1 MKTLVLNPVFCL
13 LLITSFIF
21 VAMPAM
27 AEPVEITISGE
38 YTAEDTNT
46 PETEEQLVIK
56 LEYSV
61 EPDPAPT
68 VDDLTFAIAGG
79 PPTVVPSTP
88 LSEGDDNDPKTY
100 FITWSSDSASGV
112 DIQDGGNANI
122 LFVLRGY
129 EITIVTAFEP
139 FAAAYFITPITA
151 LALPTEITDSKL
163 VLSEG
168 YLPGL
173 GYAIVVADKTAA
185 VPTLPA
191 NSPPYEIIKASWS
204 DVSDVS
210 MPNLWT
216 LFQGGGTLNL
226 RVNEPGT
233 TNRLGS
239 KQADN
244 TYNDDHERNQRQ
256 VVINEVMWA
265 EDESFV
271 GDATRVVQE
280 QWIEI
285 YNRTT
290 TPIAFQEPS
299 VLLDTTNPITYTSNI
314 KFTTSNVFPGP
325 DPETDML
332 SNVPFFD
339 LTWAINTKGQHGSSA
354 TPRREFK
361 SMQRVNYTNGWE
373 PAHWNIA
380 SLLFL
385 RNYRGTPGKPNLAAT
400 VPTARTKPT
409 QDNPAKDKIIINEI
423 GNFANDTLDWVELRN
438 VSDTDQSLKNWVL
451 TKTTG
456 FGNETEIVRFPDYT
470 IPARGLL
477 LLVNRDPTQTP
488 LSVGFDIT
496 YDNANQAFG
505 AGPQRY
511 FVVDD
516 DSLVIPNDDAWL
528 LLLRSNKPWDVGD
541 ERNVYQTGFKV
552 EDAAGPGALHDNF
565 KKQDL
570 RSGSPNY
577 EKKSDGKPNGDIW
590 HTKVFPLNGNL
601 QANADFL
608 QGDRLNEKDKVW
620 VRDGAIQGYLKDS
633 WKKADFTGIGYDR
646 RVEGADQYGGTPGY
660 PNDVARG
667 KISQLDGGKLIVN
680 ELMLTTSNNR
690 LTQWI
695 ELYNTSKT
703 RGIDLAADS
712 SEETEDQTGWQLIIE
727 NHDSGSW
734 KENKRNLYIT
744 VNLKD
749 LFTYI
754 PPNQTVLIV
763 ANDGKPS
770 NRDYYPDTRVA
781 SIYRDRELRN
791 RFSMANRKDLILNAE
806 GGFYIKI
813 VDGDGTISDEVG
825 NLDGDPPNL
834 RQGIGIDAPYSW
846 DWSTAL
852 TEEGARTSLIRLRDA
867 NRRPRVGIP
876 NRNVE
881 GDLTGAVLPLGSKGS
896 RPPKYAWVHA
906 VDTDF
911 ERVPKVKLWYGESSD
926 ISTPGFVRG
935 IQLPVS
941 LSFFRATLENSE
953 VVIRWTTESEI
964 DNAGFNILRS
974 RSKDGEYQQVNTALI
989 PGAGTTGER
998 NTYKWVD
1005 RTAKAGV
1012 VYYYQIED
1020 VSFAGEH
1027 NVLTTSRLKGYISAK
1042 NKLTTTWSE
1051 LKSLR

>member
-1 MKTLVLNPVFCL
+1 MKTLFFNSVFIFCL
-13 LLITSFIF
+13 FTTFIF
-21 VAMPAM
+21 AAKPAM
-27 AEPVEITISGE
+27 AEPVEISISGE
-38 YTAEDTNT
+38 YTADDTT
-46 PETEEQLVIK
+46 TTEVDEQLVIK

-61 EPDPAPT
+61 VPDPAPT
-68 VDDLTFAIAGG
+68 ADDLTFDFGLGSMA
-79 PPTVVPSTP
+79 PSVR
-88 LSEGDDNDPKTY
+88 LAEGDDNDPKTY
-100 FITWSSDSASGV
+100 FITWSGDITTAISDLENPA
-112 DIQDGGNANI
+112 
-122 LFVLRGY
+122 FVLRGY
-129 EITIVTAFEP
+129 EITMVMALDPFTVGYLRVPLVAAGPPTA
-139 FAAAYFITPITA
+139 
-151 LALPTEITDSKL
+151 ITDNKL
-163 VLSEG
+163 VPSAG

-173 GYAIVVADKTAA
+173 GYAIVVSDKTTA

-191 NSPPYEIIKASWS
+191 NSPPYEIIKASWE

-226 RVNEPGT
+226 RVNAPGT
-233 TNRLGS
+233 TGRLGS
-239 KQADN
+239 KQADD
-244 TYNDDHERNQRQ
+244 TYDDDHGRNQRQ

-285 YNRTT
+285 HNRTT
-290 TPIAFQEPS
+290 TPIAFAKPS
-299 VLLDTTNPITYTSNI
+299 TLVEFDVDNNPITYTSDI
-314 KFTTSNVFPGP
+314 KFITSNVFPGP

-339 LTWAINTKGQHGSSA
+339 LTWSIRGKGQHGSSA

-361 SMQRVNYTNGWE
+361 SMQRVNYDNGWE
-373 PAHWNIA
+373 PAHWDIA

-400 VPTARTKPT
+400 VPTARTRPS
-409 QDNPAKDKIIINEI
+409 QDNPTKNKIIINEI
-423 GNFANDTLDWVELRN
+423 GNFTDDTLDWVELRN
-438 VSDTDQSLKNWVL
+438 VSNTDQSLENWVL

-456 FGNETEIVRFPDYT
+456 FDNEDEIVRFPKYT

-477 LLVNRDPTQTP
+477 LLVNRDPIHTP

-496 YDNANQAFG
+496 QDAGNQTFG

-511 FVVDD
+511 FVVDNN
-516 DSLVIPNDDAWL
+516 SLAIPDDDAWL
-528 LLLRSNKPWDVGD
+528 LLLRSNKPWDVGGG
-541 ERNVYQTGFKV
+541 RNVYETGFKV

-565 KKQDL
+565 NKQDL

-601 QANADFL
+601 QADADFL
-608 QGDRLNEKDKVW
+608 QGDRLNDTGKVW
-620 VRDGAIQGYLKDS
+620 VRDGAIQGYLKDA

-646 RVEGADQYGGTPGY
+646 RVAADDQYGGTPGY
-660 PNDVARG
+660 ANDVAKG

-690 LTQWI
+690 LTQWV

-749 LFTYI
+749 LFSYI

-763 ANDGKPS
+763 ADEGRPS
-770 NRDYYPDTRVA
+770 DRDYFPDSRVVG
-781 SIYRDRELRN
+781 IYGDRDLRN
-791 RFSMANRKDLILNAE
+791 KFSMANRSDLILNAE

-825 NLDGDPPNL
+825 NLDGNPANA

-846 DWSTAL
+846 NWSTAL
-852 TEEGARTSLIRLRDA
+852 TEDGNRTSLIRLRDA
-867 NRRPRVGIP
+867 NRRPRVGVP
-876 NRNVE
+876 NRSVE
-881 GDLTGAVLPLGSKGS
+881 GDLTGAVLPLGMRGA
-896 RPPKYAWVHA
+896 RPPQYAWVHA
-906 VDTDF
+906 VDTKLT
-911 ERVPKVKLWYGESSD
+911 RVPKIWYGESRD
-926 ISTPGFVRG
+926 ISTPGYVRG

-953 VVIRWTTESEI
+953 VAIRWTTESET

-974 RSKDGEYQQVNTALI
+974 QRKEGEYQQVNTALI
-989 PGAGTTGER
+989 QGAGTTGER